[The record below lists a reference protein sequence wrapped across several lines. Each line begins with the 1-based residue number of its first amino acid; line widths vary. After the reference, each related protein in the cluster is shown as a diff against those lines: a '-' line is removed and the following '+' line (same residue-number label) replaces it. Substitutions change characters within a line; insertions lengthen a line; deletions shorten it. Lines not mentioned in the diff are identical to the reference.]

1 MAVRRKNSVPGRTDA
16 SFHRDSPGDRPRSAA
31 ARVGQRH
38 HGAKVRLDLVRER
51 ARADW
56 EHTNRVPHAF
66 HEPQRSAS
74 GDPSVILVMEPAE
87 DRPGNNVLGR
97 NTSRG
102 QAHALAMPLSRGPV
116 LVSSTSRPIKDA
128 GSLRAPEESQASS
141 DPYGVFAADRQFHD
155 AMIARIVF

>member
-97 NTSRG
+97 NSSHGRQPTCAERRLHVKTAMG
-102 QAHALAMPLSRGPV
+102 TTMIVTDILFQKAL
-116 LVSSTSRPIKDA
+116 
-128 GSLRAPEESQASS
+128 
-141 DPYGVFAADRQFHD
+141 GVNVVQDDHMVEAIAA
-155 AMIARIVF
+155 